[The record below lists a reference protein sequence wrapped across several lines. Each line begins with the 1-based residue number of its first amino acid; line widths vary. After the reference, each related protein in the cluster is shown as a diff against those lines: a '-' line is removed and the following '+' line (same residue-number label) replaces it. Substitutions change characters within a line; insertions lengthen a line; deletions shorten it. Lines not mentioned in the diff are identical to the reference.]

1 MSPVEDQ
8 IAKKTR
14 LKLREEYRTNRL
26 EENEI
31 FVVK

>member
-1 MSPVEDQ
+1 MSTVEEQ

-26 EENEI
+26 EENETFI
-31 FVVK
+31 AK

>member
-1 MSPVEDQ
+1 MSTVEDQ

-26 EENEI
+26 EENETFI
-31 FVVK
+31 VK

>member
-14 LKLREEYRTNRL
+14 LTLREEYRTNRL

>member
-1 MSPVEDQ
+1 MPTVEDQ
-8 IAKKTR
+8 IAKKTQ

-26 EENEI
+26 EENET